1 MVFSLFSSAKIGNF
15 FKTAKHLPHF
25 FSLRNYNC
33 EFREEGDGLYYELYE
48 FHEFI
53 RLTSALQFV

>member
-1 MVFSLFSSAKIGNF
+1 MRRDYKLICI
-15 FKTAKHLPHF
+15 LER
-25 FSLRNYNC
+25 LYC

-53 RLTSALQFV
+53 RLTSALLFV